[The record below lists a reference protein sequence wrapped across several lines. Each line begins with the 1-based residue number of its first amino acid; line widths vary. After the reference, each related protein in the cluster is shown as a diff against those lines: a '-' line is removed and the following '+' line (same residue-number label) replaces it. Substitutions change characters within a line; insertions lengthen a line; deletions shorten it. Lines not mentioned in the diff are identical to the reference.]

1 MVVIYKTEQCPK
13 CHVLKTKLE
22 EKGIEYTENTDIK
35 EMKKLGI
42 MSVPQLLKDGELL
55 DFVSAVAWVNS
66 L

>member
-13 CHVLKTKLE
+13 CHVLKTKLK
-22 EKGIEYTENTDIK
+22 EKGIEYTENTDIE
-35 EMKKLGI
+35 EMRKLGI